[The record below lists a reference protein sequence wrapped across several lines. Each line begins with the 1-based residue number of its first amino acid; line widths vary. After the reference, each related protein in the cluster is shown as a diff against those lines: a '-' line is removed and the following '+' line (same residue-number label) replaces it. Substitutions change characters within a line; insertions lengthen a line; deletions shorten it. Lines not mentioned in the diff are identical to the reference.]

1 MAGSPGGSAT
11 NVFVVGSVNVDLVV
25 RAPRLP
31 AAGETISGGTFE
43 RHGGGKGANAAVA
56 AARAGA
62 ATALVAAIGQD
73 DEGSW
78 QLRELASD
86 GIDVSGVARIVGAP
100 TGRALIVVAE
110 SGDNQIAVAS
120 GANAVLDADHV
131 REALL
136 ALTPADGAVCLL
148 GFEVGDAAIE
158 AAVAWARE
166 RGIRIVLNPAPPRGV
181 TAVVLAA
188 HPILTPNEGEAVAL
202 AGERDVEGAARSLAE
217 GTAGPVVATL
227 GAAGVLIAEPGR
239 TAALRIPARNVH
251 AVDTTGAGDC
261 FNGALAA
268 RLSFGDSLES
278 AVRWAVAAAALKV
291 TTPGARSSP
300 EVADVDALL
309 TAQDAA
315 AVP

>member
-1 MAGSPGGSAT
+1 MAGPPGGSAT
-11 NVFVVGSVNVDLVV
+11 NVIVVGSVNVDLVV

-43 RHGGGKGANAAVA
+43 RHGGGKGANAALA

-62 ATALVAAIGQD
+62 TTALVAAVGRD
-73 DEGSW
+73 DDGSW

-86 GIDVSGVARIVGAP
+86 GVDVSGVARIGVEP

-110 SGDNQIAVAS
+110 SGENQIAVAS
-120 GANAVLDADHV
+120 GANALLDADV
-131 REALL
+131 RKALL
-136 ALTPADGAVCLL
+136 DLAPARGAVCLL

-166 RGIRIVLNPAPPRGV
+166 RGIRIVLNPAPPRDV
-181 TAVVLAA
+181 TDAVLAVR
-188 HPILTPNEGEAVAL
+188 PILTPNEGEALAL
-202 AGERDVEGAARSLAE
+202 GGGADVEGAARSLAE
-217 GTAGPVVATL
+217 RTAAPVVATL
-227 GAAGVLIAEPGR
+227 GAAGALLAEPGR
-239 TAALRIPARNVH
+239 AAAARIPAPNVH

-268 RLSFGDSLES
+268 RLSLGDSLDS

-291 TTPGARSSP
+291 TRPGARSSP
-300 EVADVDALL
+300 EAADVDALRS
-309 TAQDAA
+309 AEAA
-315 AVP
+315 GAVP